1 MSIFRFLQRNTQP
14 TLYQRYQD
22 YLNQALPDIS
32 GIFSSNATLPVMPTP
47 PVDDSVGLT
56 PEQLT
61 LLYPQNQ
68 GGRDDG
74 PQGDY
79 GAFGNL
85 LKDSKKQFEVARY
98 NPETEQYD
106 ILDTVDGYLDPI
118 TGTYKTYEGKNIR
131 HAGLEIPSMF
141 QGIATLIG
149 LDKGPQAGDIGSIA
163 ALEKIKRDKAIQTG
177 IMTATDDSDPGIIPT
192 NIIDAG
198 GGAPG
203 GGYTTDYYGGDD
215 SGPSTSSG
223 GPSSGGLSS
232 IGSGGVSRNDGASSR
247 SEYDSDPTGYSGSF

>member
-1 MSIFRFLQRNTQP
+1 MS
-14 TLYQRYQD
+14 LYQRYLD

-32 GIFSSNATLPVMPTP
+32 GIFRSAPAQAMEETTEETVAQPA
-47 PVDDSVGLT
+47 GLT
-56 PEQLT
+56 PEQLA

-74 PQGDY
+74 PQGGY

-85 LKDSKKQFEVARY
+85 LEDSKKQFEVARY
-98 NPETEQYD
+98 NPKTKQYD

-131 HAGLEIPSMF
+131 HAGLEIPSML

-149 LDKGPQAGDIGSIA
+149 LDKGPQSGDIGSIA
-163 ALEKIKRDKAIQTG
+163 ALEKLKRDQAIQTG

-198 GGAPG
+198 GSAPG
-203 GGYTTDYYGGDD
+203 GGYATDYYGGGD
-215 SGPSTSSG
+215 SGPSGPPSGPGESSSDAGFGGPGETSSG
-223 GPSSGGLSS
+223 SFGSST
-232 IGSGGVSRNDGASSR
+232 N
-247 SEYDSDPTGYSGSF
+247 DSDFSDYS

>member
-1 MSIFRFLQRNTQP
+1 MS
-14 TLYQRYQD
+14 LYQRYLD
-22 YLNQALPDIS
+22 YLNQAMPNIS
-32 GIFSSNATLPVMPTP
+32 GIFASTP
-47 PVDDSVGLT
+47 AQTVEEAIEETTAQPAGLT
-56 PEQLT
+56 PEQLA
-61 LLYPQNQ
+61 LLYPQQNQ

-131 HAGLEIPSMF
+131 HAGLEIPSML

-198 GGAPG
+198 GSAPG
-203 GGYTTDYYGGDD
+203 GGYATDYYGGDD
-215 SGPSTSSG
+215 NSG
-223 GPSSGGLSS
+223 GGGGFDTSAADKAGTS
-232 IGSGGVSRNDGASSR
+232 EGSGQFSSK
-247 SEYDSDPTGYSGSF
+247 SDKGRQGY